1 MTDRHFIPVDS
12 PITRVASRKMVAS
25 SADMDQLYT
34 AMMTSDNILL
44 PHKLMMELYK
54 SPHIA
59 NRRGAIDWA
68 RKVLSADSTDVR
80 DTAVRIFDTYLAMS
94 FAENPEVL
102 KDTTFLAFSAVAA
115 IIISSKLLSSTNYV
129 SPSWFT
135 AFNTEDILFFER
147 QIVMKT
153 GSRMSTLA
161 TPAYFVDY
169 VVSLLCSEEVG
180 GQVNKEQ
187 ILQMV
192 NTIIGEFWEDGASL
206 LFAPSTIAISAVIMS
221 LSLLR
226 MDCSKLVDSLPEFLL
241 PNRAFPF
248 FLEEDGKS
256 MYLDVNTCMKAME
269 RLTYIRS
276 TYMTRSPTSVADE
289 AFSKSE
295 KK

>member
-1 MTDRHFIPVDS
+1 MNDATERIYHAMEVCDRIRHSSALVRAFLKHKTLYNERRELIQWMRNVIPSGLWEARDS
-12 PITRVASRKMVAS
+12 AVQILDAYLLEAFETNPKSLEDTTVIKYAAVASATIGSKLHS
-25 SADMDQLYT
+25 SSNY
-34 AMMTSDNILL
+34 
-44 PHKLMMELYK
+44 
-54 SPHIA
+54 
-59 NRRGAIDWA
+59 A
-68 RKVLSADSTDVR
+68 RPD
-80 DTAVRIFDTYLAMS
+80 Y
-94 FAENPEVL
+94 
-102 KDTTFLAFSAVAA
+102 FSA
-115 IIISSKLLSSTNYV
+115 
-129 SPSWFT
+129 
-135 AFNTEDILFFER
+135 FNLDDILFFER

-276 TYMTRSPTSVADE
+276 TYMTRSPTSVANTDE
-289 AFSKSE
+289 IGAAGIALPC
-295 KK
+295 